1 MPELCELP
9 SFTRLQEYAKRQKC
23 IHLRDLLKNEVRNS
37 CLYVNYNDIM
47 MDFTRQHLDEEGFK
61 LLIQLATETDLMN
74 KVKQQIRGEIMNTTE
89 NRSVLHTALRS
100 KSSIPIILN
109 SGQNVL
115 SDVNEVN
122 RRIFKFANAIRKG
135 ELLGSTGKMLKD
147 VICIGIGGSYLG
159 PEFLYEALRTTEEG
173 SESSSGRRLRFLAN
187 VDPID
192 IKRATEGLHPETT
205 LVIIVSKTFT
215 TTETIINAKTI
226 KDWLHK
232 TLRTEAAVSKHLAA
246 VSTNIKATSD
256 FGVPV
261 DNVFG
266 FWDWVG
272 GRFSVC
278 SAVGLLP
285 LSIHFGVNII
295 QDFLDGCWE
304 MDQHFENAPVSKNL
318 PVILGLIGIY
328 NAVFMNKECVALLP
342 YCQALCRFPA
352 HVQQL
357 TMESNGKSSSI
368 NGVMLQDKIQTGAIY
383 FGEPGTNAQ
392 HSFYQLLHQG
402 RNITNCEFIG
412 FVNSQ
417 CDSQLLSEPI
427 SNHDELMSNFFAQP
441 DALAI
446 GKSQRELNHEECP
459 EMLIP
464 HRIFQGNRSSISILL
479 PVCNAFYLGQLLALY
494 EHRTAVEGYIL
505 NINSFDQYGVELGK
519 VLAKDVRNIISL
531 KRTNASPDELSI
543 KEDKLPGP
551 TRRMIDFYIK
561 NSPQNNV

>member
-37 CLYVNYNDIM
+37 CLYVNFNDIM

-74 KVKQQIRGEIMNTTE
+74 KIKQQIRGEIMNITE

-100 KSSIPIILN
+100 KSSIPIILK

-135 ELLGSTGKMLKD
+135 ELLGSTGKILKD

-159 PEFLYEALRTTEEG
+159 PEFLYEALRTTKEG
-173 SESSSGRRLRFLAN
+173 LEASSGRRLRFLAN

-192 IKRATEGLHPETT
+192 IKRATENFHPETT

-215 TTETIINAKTI
+215 TTETILNAKTI

-232 TLRTEAAVSKHLAA
+232 TLKSEAAVSKHLAA

-285 LSIHFGVNII
+285 LSIHFGTNII

-304 MDQHFENAPVSKNL
+304 MDQHFENAPISKNL

-328 NAVFMNKECVALLP
+328 NAVFMDKQCVALLP

-352 HVQQL
+352 HIQQL
-357 TMESNGKSSSI
+357 TMESNGKGSSL
-368 NGVMLQDKIQTGAIY
+368 NGLMLQDKMQTGAIY
-383 FGEPGTNAQ
+383 FGEPGTNSQ

-402 RNITNCEFIG
+402 RNTTNCEFIG

-446 GKSQRELNHEECP
+446 GKSQRELIHEECP
-459 EMLIP
+459 ETLIP

-479 PVCNAFYLGQLLALY
+479 PICNAFYIGQLLALY
-494 EHRTAVEGYIL
+494 EHRTAVEGYIM

-531 KRTNASPDELSI
+531 KRTNASSEELSI

>member
-9 SFTRLQEYAKRQKC
+9 SFARLQEYAKRQKC

-74 KVKQQIRGEIMNTTE
+74 KIKQQIRGEIMNTTE

-100 KSSIPIILN
+100 KSTIPIILN

-159 PEFLYEALRTTEEG
+159 PEFLYEALRTTVEG

-215 TTETIINAKTI
+215 TTETILNAKTI

-232 TLRTEAAVSKHLAA
+232 ALRTEAAVSKHLAA

-304 MDQHFENAPVSKNL
+304 MDQHFENAPISKNL

-368 NGVMLQDKIQTGAIY
+368 NGVILQDKIQTGAIY

-402 RNITNCEFIG
+402 RNTTNCEFIG

-519 VLAKDVRNIISL
+519 VLAKDIRNIISL

-561 NSPQNNV
+561 HSPQNNL

>member
-1 MPELCELP
+1 MPELYELP

-37 CLYVNYNDIM
+37 CLYVNYNGIM

-61 LLIQLATETDLMN
+61 LLIQLATESDLMN
-74 KVKQQIRGEIMNTTE
+74 KIKQQIKGEIMNTTE

-100 KSSIPIILN
+100 KSTIPIILN
-109 SGQNVL
+109 SGQSVL
-115 SDVNEVN
+115 SDINEVN

-135 ELLGSTGKMLKD
+135 EILGSTGKILKD
-147 VICIGIGGSYLG
+147 IICIGIGGSYLG
-159 PEFLYEALRTTEEG
+159 PEFLYEALRTTSEG

-192 IKRATEGLHPETT
+192 VKRATEGLHPETT

-215 TTETIINAKTI
+215 TMETILNAKTI

-232 TLRTEAAVSKHLAA
+232 VLKSETAVSKHLAA
-246 VSTNIKATSD
+246 VSTNIKATSE

-261 DNVFG
+261 DHVFG

-285 LSIHFGVNII
+285 LSIHFGVNVI
-295 QDFLDGCWE
+295 QDFLDGCSE
-304 MDQHFENAPVSKNL
+304 MDQHFENTPVSKNL
-318 PVILGLIGIY
+318 PVILGLIGIF
-328 NAVFMNKECVALLP
+328 NSVFMDKECVALLP

-368 NGVMLQDKIQTGAIY
+368 NGVLLQDKIKTGAIY
-383 FGEPGTNAQ
+383 FGEPGTNSQ

-402 RNITNCEFIG
+402 RNATNCEFIG

-446 GKSQRELNHEECP
+446 GKSQRELNNEECP
-459 EMLIP
+459 EILIP
-464 HRIFQGNRSSISILL
+464 HRIFQGNRSSISILF
-479 PVCNAFYLGQLLALY
+479 PVCDAFYLGQLLALY

-519 VLAKDVRNIISL
+519 VLAKDIRSIISM
-531 KRTNASPDELSI
+531 KRTNASNEELSI

-561 NSPQNNV
+561 NSPQNKI